1 MGGKIP
7 MAEENIK
14 DKLLIF
20 QKNEI
25 TEYVIYKKIAKSTK
39 DENNKKV

>member
-1 MGGKIP
+1 MGGEISMDEK
-7 MAEENIK
+7 EIK

-25 TEYVIYKKIAKSTK
+25 TEYVIYKKNS
-39 DENNKKV
+39 